1 MKFEIKKTSLILFI
15 LEGLGAIIYYFSFHA
30 ESGSARLFHQST
42 PRLLLAALL
51 FLIIL
56 LAGAALISLFTRRE
70 SAQDL
75 SARIDRVLVGE
86 NSKLHLVQLIFFC
99 VFIAAVEGFFLTFIS
114 FPPFMRPITL
124 WLAAA
129 SLQAWIFLRITY
141 KAQYTSWRSSIQT
154 KWRSYSP
161 TQHRVFLVLSIIG
174 LVYFCIFI
182 PLNSLGWNDP
192 SRNFMSGVDEGI
204 QYPIAVQTLTTGDT
218 FASTVYHVMVNESD
232 VYGHPY
238 VTLESLILLPSRLIY
253 GPTFGDQVQ
262 LNLFLLRQFINVLP
276 IVLSMFLLVYLFT
289 RFRSMWQSIAL
300 FILLLTI
307 PGVVKFNIRF
317 LHPDS
322 LILLLIVLTIFF
334 LQRDQFRFKKNFYL
348 AAVTCSLAAV
358 IKLWGFFF
366 FLAILVYLLYGL
378 IRKSLTFRQMALAGT
393 GFILVMIVTGLLSNP
408 GLLVPTVF
416 KELIAGLT
424 GQITNRTVGYADLG
438 SNTIYNKDFATWMTF
453 FQTFYLRDFY
463 FYISSACLILASF
476 WGKNRLHALMTL
488 MWCLVVL
495 VFMVN
500 FLAAKSYWYMMEL
513 LVPLYPAPFLL
524 PALVTE
530 IKSPAQPKII
540 NNPLITRVLWGGVI
554 LLCGSQFVIN
564 LITIA
569 TSPLILNYAR

>member
-1 MKFEIKKTSLILFI
+1 MKFDIKKTFLILFI
-15 LEGLGAIIYYFSFHA
+15 LEGLGAISYYFSFHA

-51 FLIIL
+51 FLVIL
-56 LAGAALISLFTRRE
+56 LACTALISLFTRRE
-70 SAQDL
+70 SAQNLADHF
-75 SARIDRVLVGE
+75 DRVLVGE
-86 NSKLHLVQLIFFC
+86 TSKLHLVQLILFC
-99 VFIAAVEGFFLTFIS
+99 IFIAAVEGFFLTFIS

-129 SLQAWIFLRITY
+129 GLQGWLFLRISY
-141 KAQYTSWRSSIQT
+141 KEQYTPWRSSIQA

-174 LVYFCIFI
+174 LVYFCVFI

-192 SRNFMSGVDEGI
+192 NRDFMSGVDEGI
-204 QYPIAVQTLTTGDT
+204 QYPIAVQTLTAGDT

-238 VTLESLILLPSRLIY
+238 VALESLILLPSRLIY
-253 GPTFGDQVQ
+253 GPAFGDHLQ

-276 IVLSMFLLVYLFT
+276 MILAMFFLVYLFT
-289 RFRSMWQSIAL
+289 RFRSMWKSTAL
-300 FILLLTI
+300 FVFLLTI

-334 LQRDQFRFKKNFYL
+334 LQRDRFRFKKNFYL
-348 AAVTCSLAAV
+348 AAITCSLAAV

-378 IRKSLTFRQMALAGT
+378 IRKSLTFKQMALAGS
-393 GFILVMIVTGLLSNP
+393 GFILVMVVTGLLTDP

-424 GQITNRTVGYADLG
+424 GQISNRTVGYSDLG
-438 SNTIYNKDFATWMTF
+438 ANAVYNKDFATWMTF

-463 FYISSACLILASF
+463 FYISAACLALACF
-476 WGKNRLHALMTL
+476 WGENKLHALMTL

-495 VFMVN
+495 IFMVN

-513 LVPLYPAPFLL
+513 LIPLYPAPFLL
-524 PALVTE
+524 PALAAE
-530 IKSPAQPKII
+530 IKGPAWTKVFNQPRSSRI
-540 NNPLITRVLWGGVI
+540 LWGGVI

-564 LITIA
+564 LVTIV
-569 TSPLILNYAR
+569 TSPLILGYAR

>member
-1 MKFEIKKTSLILFI
+1 MKIKTLKAYLILFI
-15 LEGLGAIIYYFSFHA
+15 LEGLGSLIYYFSFHA

-42 PRLLLAALL
+42 PRLVLAAAL
-51 FLIIL
+51 FLVIL
-56 LAGAALISLFTRRE
+56 LAGAALIYLFTRHE
-70 SAQDL
+70 SAQSL
-75 SARIDRVLVGE
+75 ANRVDQAFVGE
-86 NSKLHLVQLIFFC
+86 NSRLHLVQLVNIC
-99 VFIAAVEGFFLTFIS
+99 VLIAAVEGFFLTFIS
-114 FPPFMRPITL
+114 LPPFVRAITL

-129 SLQAWIFLRITY
+129 SLQAWLFLRVIY
-141 KAQYTSWRSSIQT
+141 KEQFTPWRKSIQT
-154 KWRSYSP
+154 KWRSYSS
-161 TQHRVFLVLSIIG
+161 TQHRVFLILTIIG
-174 LVYFCIFI
+174 LVYFCVFI
-182 PLNSLGWNDP
+182 PLNSLGWND
-192 SRNFMSGVDEGI
+192 SNRDFMSGVDEGI

-253 GPTFGDQVQ
+253 GPAFGDQVQ

-289 RFRSMWQSIAL
+289 RFRSMWQSTTL

-378 IRKSLTFRQMALAGT
+378 IRKSLTFKQMALAGS

-438 SNTIYNKDFATWMTF
+438 PNTIYNKDFATWMTF
-453 FQTFYLRDFY
+453 FQIFYLRDFY
-463 FYISSACLILASF
+463 FYISSACLILACF
-476 WGKNRLHALMTL
+476 WGKNKLHALMTL
-488 MWCLVVL
+488 TWCLVVL
-495 VFMVN
+495 IFMVN

-524 PALVTE
+524 PVLTAG
-530 IKSPAQPKII
+530 IKNPAWSKIFSSPLA
-540 NNPLITRVLWGGVI
+540 TRVLWSGVA
-554 LLCGSQFVIN
+554 LLCGCQFVIN
-564 LITIA
+564 LTTIA